1 MPRETLNFNRTLI
14 GHVLHPTA
22 RVAEPPVP
30 PVPELPSPVQQA
42 LQSLRDI
49 EGVYG
54 SFILDAAGRQLARDL
69 PGVFD
74 DHTLAESG
82 EKISRLWAVLSES
95 APPEYT
101 LLEFAEYSLFVRG
114 LFTQGHPAGCL
125 CVVVPPTVN
134 LLALR
139 LASKW
144 VARNFD
150 AGAAPV
156 ASPA

>member
-1 MPRETLNFNRTLI
+1 MPPEAPLNFSRTLI
-14 GHVLHPTA
+14 GHAL
-22 RVAEPPVP
+22 VP
-30 PVPELPSPVQQA
+30 DMPSQLQRA
-42 LQSLRDI
+42 LYSLRDI

-54 SFILDAAGRQLARDL
+54 SFILDAAGKPLARDL

-74 DHTLAESG
+74 DFTLAESG
-82 EKISRLWAVLSES
+82 ERILRLWTVLSEP

-101 LLEFAEYSLFVRG
+101 LLEFAEHSLFVRG
-114 LFTQGHPAGCL
+114 LFAHGQSAGCL

-144 VARNFD
+144 VTRNFD
-150 AGAAPV
+150 GNASSPAAPG
-156 ASPA
+156 

>member
-1 MPRETLNFNRTLI
+1 MHPESPLSFSRTLI
-14 GHVLHPTA
+14 GHAPL
-22 RVAEPPVP
+22 AERASPS
-30 PVPELPSPVQQA
+30 LPSLQRA

-54 SFILDAAGRQLARDL
+54 SFILDGAGKPLARDL

-74 DHTLAESG
+74 DYTLAESG
-82 EKISRLWAVLSES
+82 ERITRLWTVLSES

-101 LLEFAEYSLFVRG
+101 SIEFAEYSLFLRG
-114 LFTQGHPAGCL
+114 LFARGQSVGCL

-144 VARNFD
+144 VARTFD
-150 AGAAPV
+150 ADSSSHAAP
-156 ASPA
+156 A

>member
-1 MPRETLNFNRTLI
+1 MHTGSPIAFNRTLI
-14 GHVLHPTA
+14 GHAPF
-22 RVAEPPVP
+22 
-30 PVPELPSPVQQA
+30 PELASPLQRA

-54 SFILDAAGRQLARDL
+54 SFILDAAGKPVARDL

-74 DHTLAESG
+74 DHTLSEAG
-82 EKISRLWAVLSES
+82 ERILRLWGVLSEA

-114 LFTQGHPAGCL
+114 LFSRERGACCL

-139 LASKW
+139 LACKW

-150 AGAAPV
+150 PGTVPT
-156 ASPA
+156 SEGG

>member
-1 MPRETLNFNRTLI
+1 MHPEPPINFSRTLV
-14 GHVLHPTA
+14 GHASLAEQPTPIQD
-22 RVAEPPVP
+22 V
-30 PVPELPSPVQQA
+30 LPSPQQHA

-54 SFILDAAGRQLARDL
+54 SFILDGAGKLSARDL

-74 DHTLAESG
+74 DNTLNESG
-82 EKISRLWAVLSES
+82 ERIVRLWAVLSEA

-101 LLEFAEYSLFVRG
+101 VVEFAEYSLFVRG
-114 LFTQGHPAGCL
+114 LYSQGHSVGCL

-144 VARNFD
+144 VARTFDRD
-150 AGAAPV
+150 AG
-156 ASPA
+156 